1 MPRVVLDK
9 FLQRNAFALIFVHL
23 PIHVRKP
30 AQTGAHTK
38 IINCGAIRVFP
49 LIIRSRYGSLGSKKE
64 NDVRTSC
71 AVKQQVKKK
80 RCHEKQLTSNEN
92 LPLAESGLGDT
103 NAEQDWDFGEAP

>member
-1 MPRVVLDK
+1 MYANLRK
-9 FLQRNAFALIFVHL
+9 Q
-23 PIHVRKP
+23 VRKENYKLR
-30 AQTGAHTK
+30 GHS
-38 IINCGAIRVFP
+38 CFP